1 MALAADLQRSALS
14 KVAASS
20 CGKYTGQFNMFV
32 AWCEARAEPRASLPA
47 SEATVAL
54 YLQSVMNNAKTIA
67 PVKAASAAIAFF
79 QKINLYDHD
88 PTQAPAVCLVRSAAT
103 RKFGLTPKNQK
114 DPFEWSHVV
123 SFAEAYGV
131 RHQGYCHLV
140 VATMAVVM
148 FGGMCRYDDASGLLW
163 RNIRFEA
170 DGSAFEI
177 TFDKRKNAQ
186 FRQGSKVLVAASPS
200 AVVCPVR
207 MLRELESF
215 TGDAESLPV
224 FRGFNG
230 RLAAKSPRLTAPGPR
245 KIAYDQLL
253 RFLSLWFSGVM
264 GVTVAAFRKQF
275 ATQSG
280 RSGGASAAS
289 NAGVPVEL
297 WGQHGDWK
305 SWEAQKRYMKA
316 DTSRLMSVSQAAMGS
331 SRTPA
336 SDVRIE
342 VESADA
348 PPETAEDEQPPVV
361 VGIPTGAFAWS

>member
-1 MALAADLQRSALS
+1 M
-14 KVAASS
+14 
-20 CGKYTGQFNMFV
+20 
-32 AWCEARAEPRASLPA
+32 
-47 SEATVAL
+47 
-54 YLQSVMNNAKTIA
+54 
-67 PVKAASAAIAFF
+67 
-79 QKINLYDHD
+79 
-88 PTQAPAVCLVRSAAT
+88 
-103 RKFGLTPKNQK
+103 
-114 DPFEWSHVV
+114 
-123 SFAEAYGV
+123 
-131 RHQGYCHLV
+131 
-140 VATMAVVM
+140 
-148 FGGMCRYDDASGLLW
+148 
-163 RNIRFEA
+163 
-170 DGSAFEI
+170 
-177 TFDKRKNAQ
+177 
-186 FRQGSKVLVAASPS
+186 VAASPS
-200 AVVCPVR
+200 SAVCPVR
-207 MLRELESF
+207 MLWELESF
-215 TGDAESLPV
+215 TCGAESLPV
-224 FRGFNG
+224 FRGFDG
-230 RLAAKSPRLTAPGPR
+230 RLAAKSPRLTAPGPK

-253 RFLSLWFSGVM
+253 RFLSLWFSGEM

-348 PPETAEDEQPPVV
+348 PPETAEDEQPLVV